1 MSTHRIGFFDRCI
14 AELDTALRV
23 SCAPARTSAAN
34 PADDAPPADAE
45 LSATERNLSARLM
58 RVNHAGEIAA
68 QALYRGQSLVTEDSA
83 LGQKLLTAADEEHAH
98 LAWCQARVNEL
109 GSHVSYLTPLWYSGS
124 FLIGVAVALTGD
136 RTSLGFLAETEKQ
149 VTKHL
154 DGHLQ
159 KLPASD
165 KRSRRILE
173 KMRED
178 EINHGT
184 NAMASGGKELP
195 ESAKSVMRC
204 ASRIMTTLAQRI

>member
-1 MSTHRIGFFDRCI
+1 MSAHRIGFFDRCI